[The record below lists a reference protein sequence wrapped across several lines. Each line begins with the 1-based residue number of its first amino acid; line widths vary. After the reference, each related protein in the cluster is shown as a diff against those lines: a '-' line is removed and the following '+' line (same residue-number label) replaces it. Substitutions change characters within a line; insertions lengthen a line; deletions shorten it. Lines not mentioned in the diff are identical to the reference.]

1 MGNNNLYKVE
11 NTLRS
16 MAKRYKSVKYTLGL
30 AILFLMMGVSAFSE
44 EVVAQEAVAQ
54 QEVMTT
60 EQIASS
66 KENLKD
72 SVGSLQS
79 KIDAARAENEKG
91 LAGLRLELIQL
102 MEQGD
107 QVVKSPW
114 SSWQFGA
121 NYMYSKWNG
130 TYKGRG
136 DKAKKYPF
144 EGVFTRSNDPFE
156 RYTSPESPNY
166 GLLPVSTNP
175 YSATTSS
182 RSGLGSGY
190 GIASTSP
197 KQEPLTVMNV
207 DASIKPKDVYRDPVT
222 APTVNI
228 SAPVLQAL
236 NVPNLLPPSLD
247 IPTPVAPN
255 VTLVL
260 PTPNTNP
267 FTDFCFTC
275 GTLNGVHQVDNGKA
289 FSDTQHNTADG
300 NDPDKT
306 PNWTDGGN
314 NKFWTGFNPATGLL
328 TSNSGIN
335 GNIRNFSYSSNA
347 RTNWTPRTAAALY
360 FNKSYDVRARANS
373 AQGLSA
379 GNMAKPKPDPVG
391 FEAKNIKVYVAG
403 NVSDNA
409 GNNAGKTNGNH
420 DGAIGIHTVWD
431 GTLTNIEG
439 HLYGRANFLSI
450 ETWHSG
456 RLQFNNVSI
465 SIERD
470 DAKGIKANENTL
482 FYIYPATY
490 DTIASHNHWAGAPKQ
505 RGGFIGEVNAKIP
518 SNKNIVYS
526 VLGAQGSFEITS
538 TGKYEL
544 EGADNI
550 VYSGLGYSPN
560 FNNLKGSG
568 IVDDLYGTGLTPS
581 IKLDK
586 APESYG
592 DGNVVML
599 FNNRIS
605 LAGKAFYDSP
615 TNSLNQYISNDGNGP
630 VRKANWEK
638 SGVGIYQGEIRAKAI
653 IGNKLNMANSG
664 TQTAAGNTTTVRN
677 GATETEKTGDANYV
691 ENNIGIYARSGQR
704 GKETINGQVAQI
716 KPSEDLGAKD
726 AARNT
731 NFDLDEVHSLQVN
744 DIDISF
750 GKYAKNSIMLV
761 SEKGTVLDVAMS
773 TNKHEAT
780 DKTTVPIMTGDIKD
794 HGTVNLSG
802 KISYNDTTNEAAT
815 GTIIA
820 YSDGKWENAIHQMA
834 SVEAQRFEG
843 KPSEINIGKNV
854 VLTARYK
861 EFADG
866 TKSTPVGY
874 VAKNSG
880 VVNAH
885 GTTKSKGFGSVL
897 AYAESVGK
905 VTLKE
910 EAEAIEEWVNKDADT
925 KKYLYRNIGGYAKDA
940 NSVVN
945 FEKNLKIN
953 GMAGFATGSGEVN
966 LKGTANKVQT
976 GTDGALVALNGGKV
990 NFAGGDI
997 YHETTVTTNN
1007 VGASNKGDNA
1017 GDHSQST
1024 PFYADSSSHINFTG
1038 ATTLNISDGILIPG
1052 TAADYAGAVGT
1063 ATKYNG
1069 MSNVTVNLTGDNV
1082 VLSSQKGVH
1091 KQWTGATIQNIV
1103 QTAMKVAAFNANG
1116 HSYKLFYIDGTFE
1129 IDSNIDVGNASDDF
1143 NKVGLSREVVT
1154 INAGKTVSST
1164 VGKGLAMGSNNL
1176 ANTDGDNSKTQYIN
1190 NGTVDIKGGT
1200 LASGTIGLNISY
1212 GQVHNNNV
1220 INVDEGIG
1228 AYGIN
1233 GSTLTNEATG
1243 KINITTKGVGMA
1255 AFTSGN
1261 SLQTYGT
1268 DKKIHD
1274 GTLTATDKT
1283 FEIINKGQ
1291 ITVNGDKSVGL
1302 YGETNGTS
1310 ALLSNSNGVITNNGK
1325 LTLTGDEAVGIVS
1338 KRATVELNGTGSSDI
1353 VVGTKGIGVYAEKS
1367 KVKFNSDY
1375 GIEVKDG
1382 GTGVFVKND
1391 NSNVIPTGSNTLE
1404 LKYSGTAA
1412 GTGVGLFYEGG
1423 TGANLLNTL
1432 NVKLMDTVGTTEGL
1446 VGVYTA
1452 GGGILTNTG
1461 AISGDKGYGIISNG
1475 TEILNK
1481 GTVTLTNSLTTSKPS
1496 VGLLTQAGDNIT
1508 NEGTVTVGD
1517 NSVGIFGKGILQKGT
1532 VTVGN
1537 GGTGLYSEGGN
1548 ITLDSGSTINTG
1560 ANKAVGVF
1568 TKGAGQV
1575 VTANAGSTMTI
1586 GDNSFGFLNEG
1597 TGNTINSNVASQ
1609 TLNHDATYVYS
1620 SDKSGVVNN
1629 NTALTSTGSFNYGLY
1644 SAGTVRNNADIN
1656 FGTGLGNVGIYS
1668 THGGTATN
1676 LAGKSVTVGGSYIDP
1691 SDSLNN
1697 RYAVGMAAGFT
1708 PTPTEI
1714 AAGRTPYTGNVVNE
1728 GTINVTGEYSIGMFG
1743 TGSGTKVYN
1752 GTSKG
1757 STATINLGASNTT
1770 GIYLDEGAYGYNYG
1784 TIKSTGSGLKKVVGV
1799 VVKNGSTI
1807 ENHGSIDI
1815 TADDAVGI
1823 LSKGNAAGQNL
1834 GVVKNYGTFNINGVT
1849 DPNDDSVIKKAKPGQ
1864 DLTKKMGNVKIDVP
1878 TGSTVGTITV
1888 NGKPVVPTLV
1898 TTTAEEYRDMEVSK
1912 IGMYIDTSNKRFTNP
1927 ISGLSA
1933 LSRLKSAD
1941 LIMGNEAAQG
1951 TTSKTIQVAPKILEP
1966 YNEMIK
1972 QNPQIEK
1979 WNIYSGS
1986 LTWMSTI
1993 SQNQTD
1999 GTIQSAYLAKVPY
2012 THWAGNEATPVDKKD
2027 TFNFLDGLEQRY
2039 GVDGIGTRENQVF
2052 QKINSIGNN
2061 EEILFFQAIDEMM
2074 GHQYANTQQRVQATG
2089 IILDKEFKYLRDEWR
2104 TASKDSNKIKTFGT
2118 NGEYKTD
2125 TAGVIDYKNN
2135 AYGVAYVHE
2144 NEDIKLG
2151 RGIGWYTGIVHNTF
2165 KFKDIGRSK
2174 EQMLQVKV
2182 GLLKSVPFDDNN
2194 SLNWTIS
2201 GDIFVGR
2208 NRMHRKF
2215 LVVDE
2220 IFNAKSKY
2228 YTYGIGVRNEIGKE
2242 FRLSEG
2248 FTLRPYAALKL
2259 EYGRLSK
2266 IREKSGEI
2274 KLEVKQNQYF
2284 SVRPEIGAEL
2294 GFKHYFGMKALR
2306 TTLGVAYENEL
2317 GRVAN
2322 GKNKA
2327 RVVDTT
2333 ADWFNIRGE
2342 KEDRKGNV
2350 KVDLNVGVDNTRV
2363 GVTANVGYDTKGENL
2378 RGGLGLRVIF

>member
-1 MGNNNLYKVE
+1 G
-11 NTLRS
+11 
-16 MAKRYKSVKYTLGL
+16 
-30 AILFLMMGVSAFSE
+30 
-44 EVVAQEAVAQ
+44 
-54 QEVMTT
+54 
-60 EQIASS
+60 
-66 KENLKD
+66 NLK
-72 SVGSLQS
+72 S
-79 KIDAARAENEKG
+79 KIDTARTENEKG

-102 MEQGD
+102 MEQGN

-114 SSWQFGA
+114 MSWQFGA

-130 TYKGRG
+130 AYKGRG
-136 DKAKKYPF
+136 DKAQKYPF

-166 GLLPVSTNP
+166 KLLPVSTNP

-289 FSDTQHNTADG
+289 FSDSQHNAADG

-314 NKFWTGFNPATGLL
+314 NKFWTGFNPVTGLL
-328 TSNSGIN
+328 TPNSGIN
-335 GNIRNFSYSSNA
+335 GNIRNFSYSNGA
-347 RTNWTPRTAAALY
+347 RSNWTPRTAAALY

-373 AQGLSA
+373 ALGLSA

-391 FEAKNIKVYVAG
+391 FEAKNIEVHVAG

-431 GTLTNIEG
+431 GTLTNIKG

-465 SIERD
+465 SIERN

-560 FNNLKGSG
+560 FNNLISKTATPNG
-568 IVDDLYGTGLTPS
+568 IIQDLYGTGLTPS

-592 DGNVVML
+592 DGNVIML

-615 TNSLNQYISNDGNGP
+615 TNSSNQYISNDGNGP
-630 VRKANWEK
+630 IRKANWEK

-664 TQTAAGNTTTVRN
+664 AQTVAGNTTTVRS
-677 GATETEKTGDANYV
+677 GGIEREKTGDPNYV

-750 GKYAKNSIMLV
+750 GKYAKNGIMLV

-773 TNKHEAT
+773 TNKHQAS
-780 DKTTVPIMTGDIKD
+780 DGTTVPIMTGDIKD
-794 HGTVNLSG
+794 HGTANLSG

-820 YSDGKWENAIHQMA
+820 FSDGKWENAIHQMA

-866 TKSTPVGY
+866 TKSTPVAY
-874 VAKNSG
+874 ATKNSG
-880 VVNAH
+880 VINAY

-897 AYAESVGK
+897 AYTESAGK

-953 GMAGFATGSGEVN
+953 GMAGFATDSGEVN

-976 GTDGALVALNGGKV
+976 GKDGGLVALSGGKV

-1007 VGASNKGDNA
+1007 VGANNKGDNA

-1082 VLSSQKGVH
+1082 VLASNNGIH
-1091 KQWTGATIQNIV
+1091 KIWDGTTISNLV
-1103 QTAMKVAAFNANG
+1103 QGAMKVAAFNDNG
-1116 HSYKLFYIDGTFE
+1116 HKYKIYYINGQFD
-1129 IDSNIDVGNASDDF
+1129 IDSNIDVGNAADDF

-1164 VGKGLAMGSNNL
+1164 VGKGLAMGSNDS
-1176 ANTDGDNSKTQYIN
+1176 ANTDADNSKTQYIN

-1200 LASGTIGLNISY
+1200 LAAGTIGLNISY

-1233 GSTLTNEATG
+1233 GSTLANEATG

-1268 DKKIHD
+1268 DKKITD
-1274 GTLTATDKT
+1274 GSLTTADKT

-1291 ITVNGDKSVGL
+1291 ITVSGDKSVGL
-1302 YGETNGTS
+1302 YGDTNGAS
-1310 ALLSNSNGVITNNGK
+1310 ALLSNSNGVIANSGK

-1353 VVGTKGIGVYAEKS
+1353 VVGKKGIGVYAEKS

-1432 NVKLMDTVGTTEGL
+1432 NVKLVDTVGTTEGL

-1548 ITLDSGSTINTG
+1548 VTLDSGSTINTG

-1629 NTALTSTGSFNYGLY
+1629 NTTLTSTGSFNYGLY

-1676 LAGKSVTVGGSYIDP
+1676 SLGKSITVGASYIDP
-1691 SDSLNN
+1691 NNSLDN

-1708 PTPTEI
+1708 PTPAEL
-1714 AAGRTPYTGNVVNE
+1714 ALGRTPYTGNIVNE

-1743 TGSGTKVYN
+1743 TGSGTTVTN
-1752 GTSKG
+1752 KG
-1757 STATINLGASNTT
+1757 TINLGANNTT

-1784 TIKSTGSGLKKVVGV
+1784 TIKSTGSGLKKLAGV

-1807 ENHGSIDI
+1807 ENHGSIEL

-1834 GVVKNYGTFNINGVT
+1834 GVVKNYGTFNINGIT
-1849 DPNDDSVIKKAKPGQ
+1849 DPNDETVIKKAKPGQ
-1864 DLTKKMGNVKIDVP
+1864 DLTKRMGNVKIDVP

-1898 TTTAEEYRDMEVSK
+1898 TTTAEEYRDMQVST

-1941 LIMGNEAAQG
+1941 LIMGSEAAQG
-1951 TTSKTIQVAPKILEP
+1951 TTSKTIQVAPKILDP
-1966 YNEMIK
+1966 YNEMIR

-1993 SQNQTD
+1993 SQNQAD

-2039 GVDGIGTRENQVF
+2039 GVEGIGT
-2052 QKINSIGNN
+2052 
-2061 EEILFFQAIDEMM
+2061 
-2074 GHQYANTQQRVQATG
+2074 
-2089 IILDKEFKYLRDEWR
+2089 
-2104 TASKDSNKIKTFGT
+2104 
-2118 NGEYKTD
+2118 
-2125 TAGVIDYKNN
+2125 
-2135 AYGVAYVHE
+2135 
-2144 NEDIKLG
+2144 
-2151 RGIGWYTGIVHNTF
+2151 
-2165 KFKDIGRSK
+2165 
-2174 EQMLQVKV
+2174 
-2182 GLLKSVPFDDNN
+2182 
-2194 SLNWTIS
+2194 
-2201 GDIFVGR
+2201 
-2208 NRMHRKF
+2208 
-2215 LVVDE
+2215 
-2220 IFNAKSKY
+2220 
-2228 YTYGIGVRNEIGKE
+2228 
-2242 FRLSEG
+2242 
-2248 FTLRPYAALKL
+2248 
-2259 EYGRLSK
+2259 
-2266 IREKSGEI
+2266 
-2274 KLEVKQNQYF
+2274 
-2284 SVRPEIGAEL
+2284 
-2294 GFKHYFGMKALR
+2294 
-2306 TTLGVAYENEL
+2306 
-2317 GRVAN
+2317 
-2322 GKNKA
+2322 
-2327 RVVDTT
+2327 
-2333 ADWFNIRGE
+2333 
-2342 KEDRKGNV
+2342 
-2350 KVDLNVGVDNTRV
+2350 
-2363 GVTANVGYDTKGENL
+2363 
-2378 RGGLGLRVIF
+2378 

>member
-1 MGNNNLYKVE
+1 MGSNNLYKIE

-16 MAKRYKSVKYTLGL
+16 MAKRYKSVKYSLGL
-30 AILFLMMGVSAFSE
+30 AILFLMMGVGAFSE
-44 EVVAQEAVAQ
+44 EVVAQ

-66 KENLKD
+66 KENLRN
-72 SVGSLQS
+72 SVGNLQA
-79 KIDAARAENEKG
+79 KIDAAKAENEKG
-91 LAGLRLELIQL
+91 LSGLRLELIQL

-114 SSWQFGA
+114 MSWQFGA

-136 DKAKKYPF
+136 DKVQKYPF
-144 EGVFTRSNDPFE
+144 EGVFTRSNNPFE

-166 GLLPVSTNP
+166 GLLSISTNP

-182 RSGLGSGY
+182 RNGLGSGY

-275 GTLNGVHQVDNGKA
+275 GTQNGVHQVDNGKA
-289 FSDTQHNTADG
+289 FSDAQHNAADG
-300 NDPDKT
+300 NDPDKK

-314 NKFWTGFNPATGLL
+314 NKFWTGFNPVTGLL
-328 TSNSGIN
+328 TPNSGIN
-335 GNIRNFSYSSNA
+335 GNIRNFSYSSGSK
-347 RTNWTPRTAAALY
+347 TNWAPRTAATLY
-360 FNKSYDVRARANS
+360 FNKSYDERARANT

-379 GNMAKPKPDPVG
+379 TNMKKPKPNPVG

-490 DTIASHNHWAGAPKQ
+490 DTIASHNYWAGAPKQ

-615 TNSLNQYISNDGNGP
+615 TNSSNAYISNDGNGP
-630 VRKANWEK
+630 IRKANWEK

-653 IGNKLNMANSG
+653 IGNQLNMANSG
-664 TQTAAGNTTTVRN
+664 TQTVAGNTTTVRN
-677 GATETEKTGDANYV
+677 GATETEKTGDPNYV

-750 GKYAKNSIMLV
+750 GKYAKNGIMLV

-773 TNKHEAT
+773 TNKHQAS
-780 DKTTVPIMTGDIKD
+780 DGTTVPIMTGDIKD
-794 HGTVNLSG
+794 HGTANLSG

-866 TKSTPVGY
+866 TKSTPVAY
-874 VAKNSG
+874 AAKNSG
-880 VVNAH
+880 VINAY

-897 AYAESVGK
+897 AYTESAGK

-910 EAEAIEEWVNKDADT
+910 EAEAIGEWVNKDAET
-925 KKYLYRNIGGYAKDA
+925 KKYLYSNIGGYAKDA

-953 GMAGFATGSGEVN
+953 GMAGFATGAGEIN
-966 LKGTANKVQT
+966 LNGTANKVQT
-976 GTDGALVALNGGKV
+976 GKDGGLVALNGGKV
-990 NFAGGDI
+990 NFGGGDI

-1007 VGASNKGDNA
+1007 VGANNQGDNA
-1017 GDHSQST
+1017 GDHAQST

-1038 ATTLNISDGILIPG
+1038 ATTLNMSDGILIPG
-1052 TAADYAGAVGT
+1052 TAADYAAASGT
-1063 ATKYNG
+1063 TAKYNG

-1129 IDSNIDVGNASDDF
+1129 IDSNIDVGNTSDDF

-1154 INAGKTVSST
+1154 INAGKTVSSI
-1164 VGKGLAMGSNNL
+1164 VGKGLAMGANNL
-1176 ANTDGDNSKTQYIN
+1176 ANSDGNNSKTQYIN

-1200 LASGTIGLNISY
+1200 LATGAIGLNISY
-1212 GQVHNNNV
+1212 GQIHNKNI
-1220 INVDEGIG
+1220 INVENGIG

-1233 GSTLTNEATG
+1233 GSTLTNEASG
-1243 KINITTKGVGMA
+1243 KINITTQGVGMA
-1255 AFTSGN
+1255 AFTSAN
-1261 SLQTYGT
+1261 PLQTYGT
-1268 DKKIHD
+1268 DKKITD

-1283 FEIINKGQ
+1283 FEIINRGQ
-1291 ITVNGDKSVGL
+1291 ITVNGNKSVGL
-1302 YGETNGTS
+1302 YGDTNGTS
-1310 ALLSNSNGVITNNGK
+1310 ALLSASNGSITNNGK
-1325 LTLTGDEAVGIVS
+1325 LILTGDEAVGIVS
-1338 KRATVELNGTGSSDI
+1338 KRATVNLNGTGSSDI
-1353 VVGTKGIGVYAEKS
+1353 VVGKKGIGVYAEKS
-1367 KVKFNSDY
+1367 PVKFNSDY
-1375 GIEVKDG
+1375 GVQVKDG

-1391 NSNVIPTGSNTLE
+1391 GSNIIPTGSNTLE

-1423 TGANLLNTL
+1423 TSANLLNTL
-1432 NVKLMDTVGTTEGL
+1432 NVKLVDTVGTTEGL
-1446 VGVYTA
+1446 IGIYTA
-1452 GGGILTNTG
+1452 GGGKLTNNGKIT
-1461 AISGDKGYGIISNG
+1461 GDKGYGIISNG
-1475 TEILNK
+1475 AEIEN
-1481 GTVTLTNSLTTSKPS
+1481 TSDITFTNPLTSSKPS
-1496 VGLLTQAGDNIT
+1496 VGILTQAGDKIT
-1508 NEGTVTVGD
+1508 NTGVVTVGE
-1517 NSVGIFGKGILQKGT
+1517 NSVGIFGKEILQKGI

-1548 ITLDSGSTINTG
+1548 VTLDSTSKINTG

-1568 TKGAGQV
+1568 TKGAGQT
-1575 VTANAGSTMTI
+1575 VTASAGSTMTI
-1586 GDNSFGFLNEG
+1586 GDSSFGFLNEG
-1597 TGNTINSNVASQ
+1597 TGNTINSNVANQ
-1609 TLNHDATYVYS
+1609 TLGNDGTYIYS
-1620 SDKSGVVNN
+1620 SDRTGVVNN
-1629 NTALTSTGSFNYGLY
+1629 NTALTSTGSYNYGLY
-1644 SAGTVRNNADIN
+1644 SAGTVTNNADIN

-1676 LAGKSVTVGGSYIDP
+1676 LAGRSVTVGASYIDP
-1691 SDSLNN
+1691 NNSLNN
-1697 RYAVGMAAGFT
+1697 RYAVGMAAGFNGDGN
-1708 PTPTEI
+1708 P
-1714 AAGRTPYTGNVVNE
+1714 AKAYTGNVVNE
-1728 GTINVTGEYSIGMFG
+1728 GTINVTGEYSIGMYG
-1743 TGSGTKVYN
+1743 TEAGTKVYN

-1770 GIYLDEGAYGYNYG
+1770 GMYLDNGAYGYNYG
-1784 TIKSTGSGLKKVVGV
+1784 TIRSTGSGLKKLAGV

-1807 ENHGSIDI
+1807 ENWGKIEL
-1815 TADDAVGI
+1815 TAEDAVGI

-1834 GVVKNYGTFNINGVT
+1834 GIVKNYGTFNINGVT

-1864 DLTKKMGNVKIDVP
+1864 DLTKKMSNVKIDVP
-1878 TGSTVGTITV
+1878 AGSTVGTIKV

-1898 TTTAEEYRDMEVSK
+1898 TTTSEEYRDMEVSK

-1927 ISGLSA
+1927 INGLSA

-1951 TTSKTIQVAPKILEP
+1951 TTSKYIEVAPKILAP

-1972 QNPQIEK
+1972 KNPQIEK

-1993 SQNQTD
+1993 SQNQVD
-1999 GTIQSAYLAKVPY
+1999 GTIQSAYLAKIPY
-2012 THWAGNEATPVDKKD
+2012 THWAGNQSTPVDSKD
-2027 TFNFLDGLEQRY
+2027 TYNFLDGLEQRY
-2039 GVDGIGTRENQVF
+2039 GVEGIGTKENQVF
-2052 QKINSIGNN
+2052 QKLNGIGNN

-2074 GHQYANTQQRVQATG
+2074 GHQYANVQQRVQATG
-2089 IILDKEFKYLRDEWR
+2089 IILDKEFNYLRDEWR

-2220 IFNAKSKY
+2220 VFNAKSKY

-2259 EYGRLSK
+2259 EYGRVSK

>member
-1 MGNNNLYKVE
+1 MGSNNLYKIE

-16 MAKRYKSVKYTLGL
+16 IAKRYKSVKYSLGL
-30 AILFLMMGVSAFSE
+30 AILFLMMGVGAFSE
-44 EVVAQEAVAQ
+44 EVVAQ

-66 KENLKD
+66 KENLRN

-114 SSWQFGA
+114 MSWQFGA

-136 DKAKKYPF
+136 DKAQKYPF

-166 GLLPVSTNP
+166 KLLPVSTNP

-197 KQEPLTVMNV
+197 KQEPLTVINV

-267 FTDFCFTC
+267 FSDFCFTC

-289 FSDTQHNTADG
+289 FSDSQHNAADG

-314 NKFWTGFNPATGLL
+314 NKFWTGFNPVTGVL
-328 TSNSGIN
+328 TPNSGIN
-335 GNIRNFSYSSNA
+335 ANIRNFSYSNGA

-373 AQGLSA
+373 ALGLSA

-409 GNNAGKTNGNH
+409 GNNAGKTKDNH

-470 DAKGIKANENTL
+470 DTKGIKANENTL

-615 TNSLNQYISNDGNGP
+615 TNSSNAYISNDGNGP
-630 VRKANWEK
+630 IRKANWEK

-794 HGTVNLSG
+794 HGTANLSG

-880 VVNAH
+880 VVNVH

-925 KKYLYRNIGGYAKDA
+925 KKYLYRNIGGYAKDKD
-940 NSVVN
+940 SVVN

-997 YHETTVTTNN
+997 YHETTVTTGN
-1007 VGASNKGDNA
+1007 VGANNKGDNA
-1017 GDHSQST
+1017 GDHAQST
-1024 PFYADSSSHINFTG
+1024 PFYADGTSHINFTG
-1038 ATTLNISDGILIPG
+1038 ATTLNMSDGILIPG
-1052 TAADYAGAVGT
+1052 TDTDYAAASGT
-1063 ATKYNG
+1063 TAKYNG

-1082 VLSSQKGVH
+1082 VLSSNDGVH
-1091 KQWTGATIQNIV
+1091 KIWDGKTIANLV
-1103 QTAMKVAAFNANG
+1103 QTTMKVAAFNANG
-1116 HSYKLFYIDGTFE
+1116 HKYKIYYINGKFD
-1129 IDSNIDVGNASDDF
+1129 IDSNINVGSASDDF
-1143 NKVGLSREVVT
+1143 NNVGLSREVVT

-1164 VGKGLAMGSNNL
+1164 VGKGLAMGSNNS
-1176 ANTDGDNSKTQYIN
+1176 ANADGNNSKTQYIN

-1200 LASGTIGLNISY
+1200 LAAGTIGLNISY
-1212 GQVHNNNV
+1212 GQVHNNNI

-1243 KINITTKGVGMA
+1243 TINITTKGVGMA

-1268 DKKIHD
+1268 DKKITD
-1274 GTLTATDKT
+1274 GSLTTTDKT

-1291 ITVNGDKSVGL
+1291 IAVSGDKSVGL
-1302 YGETNGTS
+1302 YGETNGAS
-1310 ALLSNSNGVITNNGK
+1310 ALLSNSNGSITNSGK

-1382 GTGVFVKND
+1382 GTGIFVKND

-1423 TGANLLNTL
+1423 TGANLLNAL
-1432 NVKLMDTVGTTEGL
+1432 NVKLVDTVGTTAGL

-1452 GGGILTNTG
+1452 GGGILTNT
-1461 AISGDKGYGIISNG
+1461 ATISGDKGYGIISNE

-1481 GTVTLTNSLTTSKPS
+1481 GTVTLTNPLTASKPS

-1517 NSVGIFGKGILQKGT
+1517 NSVGIFGKEILHKGI

-1548 ITLDSGSTINTG
+1548 VTLDTTSKINTG

-1568 TKGAGQV
+1568 TKGAGQT
-1575 VTANAGSTMTI
+1575 VTATAGSTMTI
-1586 GDNSFGFLNEG
+1586 GDSSFGFLNEG
-1597 TGNTINSNVASQ
+1597 KGNTINSNIISQ
-1609 TLNHDATYVYS
+1609 TLRNDGTYIYS
-1620 SDKSGVVNN
+1620 SDTTGTVNN
-1629 NTALTSTGSFNYGLY
+1629 NTTLTSTGSFNYGLY

-1676 LAGKSVTVGGSYIDP
+1676 SLGKSITVGASYIDP
-1691 SDSLNN
+1691 NNSLDN

-1708 PTPTEI
+1708 PTPAEL
-1714 AAGRTPYTGNVVNE
+1714 ALGRTPYTGNIVNE

-1743 TGSGTKVYN
+1743 TGSGTTVTN
-1752 GTSKG
+1752 KG
-1757 STATINLGASNTT
+1757 TINLGANNTT

-1784 TIKSTGSGLKKVVGV
+1784 TIKSTGSGLKKLAGV

-1807 ENHGSIDI
+1807 ENHGSIEL

-1834 GVVKNYGTFNINGVT
+1834 GIVKNYGTFNINGVT
-1849 DPNDDSVIKKAKPGQ
+1849 DPNDETVIKKAKPGQ
-1864 DLTKKMGNVKIDVP
+1864 DLTKRMGNVKIDVP

-1898 TTTAEEYRDMEVSK
+1898 TTTAEEYRDMQVST

-1966 YNEMIK
+1966 YNEMIR

-1993 SQNQTD
+1993 SQNQAD

-2052 QKINSIGNN
+2052 QKINGIGNN
-2061 EEILFFQAIDEMM
+2061 EEILFFQAVDEMM

-2089 IILDKEFKYLRDEWR
+2089 IILDKEFNYLRDEWR

-2144 NEDIKLG
+2144 DEDIKLG

-2174 EQMLQVKV
+2174 EHMLQAKV

-2259 EYGRLSK
+2259 EYGRVSK

>member
-1 MGNNNLYKVE
+1 MGSNNLYKIE

-16 MAKRYKSVKYTLGL
+16 IAKRYKSVKYSLGL
-30 AILFLMMGVSAFSE
+30 AILFLMMGVGAFSE
-44 EVVAQEAVAQ
+44 EVVAQ

-66 KENLKD
+66 KENLRN
-72 SVGSLQS
+72 SVGNLQA
-79 KIDAARAENEKG
+79 KIDAAKAENEKG
-91 LAGLRLELIQL
+91 LSGLRLELIQL

-114 SSWQFGA
+114 MSWQFGA

-136 DKAKKYPF
+136 DKAQKYPF

-166 GLLPVSTNP
+166 KLLPVSTNP

-197 KQEPLTVMNV
+197 KQEPLTVINV

-267 FTDFCFTC
+267 FSDFCFTC

-289 FSDTQHNTADG
+289 FSDSQHNAADG

-314 NKFWTGFNPATGLL
+314 NKFWTGFNPVTGVL
-328 TSNSGIN
+328 TPNSGIN
-335 GNIRNFSYSSNA
+335 ANIRNFSYSSGA

-373 AQGLSA
+373 ALGLSA

-409 GNNAGKTNGNH
+409 GNNAGKTKDNH

-470 DAKGIKANENTL
+470 DTKGIKANENTL

-615 TNSLNQYISNDGNGP
+615 TNSSNAYISNDGNGP
-630 VRKANWEK
+630 IRKANWEK

-794 HGTVNLSG
+794 HGTANLSG

-925 KKYLYRNIGGYAKDA
+925 KKYLYRNIGGYAKDKD
-940 NSVVN
+940 SVVN

-997 YHETTVTTNN
+997 YHETTVTTGN
-1007 VGASNKGDNA
+1007 VGANNKGDNA
-1017 GDHSQST
+1017 GDHAQST
-1024 PFYADSSSHINFTG
+1024 PFYADGTSHINFTG
-1038 ATTLNISDGILIPG
+1038 ATTLNMSDGILIPG
-1052 TAADYAGAVGT
+1052 TDTDYAAASGT
-1063 ATKYNG
+1063 TAKYNG

-1082 VLSSQKGVH
+1082 VLSSNDGVH
-1091 KQWTGATIQNIV
+1091 KIWDGKTIANLV
-1103 QTAMKVAAFNANG
+1103 QTTMKVAAFNANG
-1116 HSYKLFYIDGTFE
+1116 HKYKIYYINGKFD
-1129 IDSNIDVGNASDDF
+1129 IDSNINVGSASDDF
-1143 NKVGLSREVVT
+1143 NNVGLSREVVT

-1164 VGKGLAMGSNNL
+1164 VGKGLAMGSNNS
-1176 ANTDGDNSKTQYIN
+1176 ANADGNNSKTQYIN

-1200 LASGTIGLNISY
+1200 LTAGTIGLNISY

-1243 KINITTKGVGMA
+1243 TINITTKGVGMA

-1268 DKKIHD
+1268 DKKITD
-1274 GTLTATDKT
+1274 GSLTTTDKT

-1291 ITVNGDKSVGL
+1291 ITVSGDKSVGL
-1302 YGETNGTS
+1302 YGETNGAS
-1310 ALLSNSNGVITNNGK
+1310 ALLSNSNGSITNSGK

-1382 GTGVFVKND
+1382 GTGIFVKND

-1423 TGANLLNTL
+1423 TGANLLNAL
-1432 NVKLMDTVGTTEGL
+1432 NVKLVDTVGTTAGL

-1452 GGGILTNTG
+1452 GGGILTNT
-1461 AISGDKGYGIISNG
+1461 ATISGDKGYGIISNG

-1481 GTVTLTNSLTTSKPS
+1481 GTVTLTNPLTASKPS

-1517 NSVGIFGKGILQKGT
+1517 NSVGIFGKEILHKGI

-1548 ITLDSGSTINTG
+1548 VTLDTTSKINTG

-1568 TKGAGQV
+1568 TKGAGQT
-1575 VTANAGSTMTI
+1575 VTATAGSTMTI
-1586 GDNSFGFLNEG
+1586 GDSSFGFLNEG
-1597 TGNTINSNVASQ
+1597 KGNTINSNIISQ
-1609 TLNHDATYVYS
+1609 TLRNDGTYIYS
-1620 SDKSGVVNN
+1620 SDTTGTVNN
-1629 NTALTSTGSFNYGLY
+1629 NTTLTSTGSFNYGLY

-1676 LAGKSVTVGGSYIDP
+1676 SLGKSITVGASYIDP
-1691 SDSLNN
+1691 NNSLDN

-1708 PTPTEI
+1708 PTPAEL
-1714 AAGRTPYTGNVVNE
+1714 ALGRTPYTGNIVNE

-1743 TGSGTKVYN
+1743 TGSGTTVTN
-1752 GTSKG
+1752 KG
-1757 STATINLGASNTT
+1757 TINLGANNTT
-1770 GIYLDEGAYGYNYG
+1770 GIYLDESAYGYNYG
-1784 TIKSTGSGLKKVVGV
+1784 TIKSTGSGLKKLAGV

-1807 ENHGSIDI
+1807 ENHGSIEL

-1834 GVVKNYGTFNINGVT
+1834 GIVKNYGTFNINGVT
-1849 DPNDDSVIKKAKPGQ
+1849 DPNDETVIKKAKPGQ
-1864 DLTKKMGNVKIDVP
+1864 DLTKRMGNVKIDVP

-1898 TTTAEEYRDMEVSK
+1898 TTTAEEYRDMQVST

-1966 YNEMIK
+1966 YNEMIR

-1993 SQNQTD
+1993 SQNQAD

-2052 QKINSIGNN
+2052 QKINGIGNN
-2061 EEILFFQAIDEMM
+2061 EEILFFQAVDEMM

-2089 IILDKEFKYLRDEWR
+2089 IILDKEFNYLREEWR

-2144 NEDIKLG
+2144 DEDIKLG

-2174 EQMLQVKV
+2174 EQMLQAKV

-2259 EYGRLSK
+2259 EYGRVSK